1 MNIAVLAKQ
10 VPDLVEGVEID
21 AGGKAVD
28 PTSIRFI
35 LSESDDHALEE
46 ALLLK
51 ERTQARVEVFSLE
64 TGEAR
69 DTLCTAL
76 AKGADRVVMV
86 RTGLDTPPDNHT
98 AAKMFASLL
107 RGLPF
112 DLVFTGVRAIDDLD
126 GSLGGLLAGYLSLP
140 YVGLIRKVEIS
151 SDGGTVVVEKEYP
164 GGYAAELEVRLPA
177 VLGIQ
182 AAEQPP
188 RYVPVSRLRQVMKTG
203 TVEEQMASPPPA
215 EPVGVER
222 LFKPEEGKGATM
234 LCGSPEEVARQ
245 ITNLLSERRLL
256 R

>member
-21 AGGKAVD
+21 ASGKAVD
-28 PTSIRFI
+28 PSSIRYI
-35 LSESDDHALEE
+35 LSEPDDHALEE

-51 ERTQARVEVFSLE
+51 ERTQGRVEVFSLE
-64 TGEAR
+64 LGDVQ

-76 AKGADRVVMV
+76 AKGADRVVTV
-86 RTGLDTPPDNHT
+86 QTGLESSPDNHT
-98 AAKMFASLL
+98 AARIFASAL
-107 RGLPF
+107 RGLPL
-112 DLVFTGVRAIDDLD
+112 DLILTGVRAIDDLD
-126 GSLGGLLAGYLSLP
+126 GSLGGLLAGYLDFP
-140 YVGLIRKVEIS
+140 YVGLVRKVEAAAA
-151 SDGGTVVVEKEYP
+151 GGAVVVQKEYP

-203 TVEEQMASPPPA
+203 TVEEQLVSPPPA

-222 LFKPEEGKGATM
+222 LFKPEEGAGAAM
-234 LCGSPEEVARQ
+234 LSGSPDEVARQ
-245 ITNLLSERRLL
+245 IVNLLSERRLL